1 MTFYCQWQLLFGMST
16 REFWEEDPNLL
27 WAYRKSY
34 MDKIK
39 LQQETDNFN
48 AWLNGLYVFDAVSK
62 SIYNNFGRKEA
73 QPALN
78 YIEKPYDFS
87 KTKEDY
93 EKEKIKERENSI
105 KEQLKRGKRVLSKGV
120 GEQG

>member
-1 MTFYCQWQLLFGMST
+1 MAILFGMSAK
-16 REFWEEDPNLL
+16 EFWENTPELI

-34 MDKIK
+34 IDKIK

-48 AWLNGLYVFDAVSK
+48 AWLNGLYVFNAVNT
-62 SIYNNFGRKEA
+62 SIYNNFGRKET
-73 QPALN
+73 QQTLN

-87 KTKEDY
+87 KSKEHY
-93 EKEKIKERENSI
+93 EKEKIEERENSI
-105 KEQLKRGKRVLSKGV
+105 KEQLKRGKRALSKGV